1 MSTIKSSSE
10 NLTLNADGANND
22 IIFQS
27 NGSTK
32 ATLDQAGLLTATTF
46 AGVGSTPSITD
57 GGNATAITI
66 DSSENVGI
74 GTASLGGG
82 RKLTVAGGAIAV
94 AGQNTSHSA
103 SNMVLGQ
110 DSTSISQIRFYGAN
124 TSTAGIL
131 QFIGSS
137 SNGTVGGERMRI
149 DSIGAV
155 TMPLQPSCL
164 VKSFSA
170 VSANNFV
177 TGGTVVHNVGSH
189 YSTSTGK
196 FTAPVAGRYFVS
208 ASLLTSNTNARVEI
222 AVQKNGA
229 TVVLG
234 DESTGSSA
242 YGTANLSTVVI
253 LAANEYLQ
261 VKLLLGTMHNG
272 NAGSYFSVHL
282 LA

>member
-1 MSTIKSSSE
+1 MAKVKITGHASGSGVLTITAPNTSTDRTI
-10 NLTLNADGANND
+10 TLPDA
-22 IIFQS
+22 
-27 NGSTK
+27 
-32 ATLDQAGLLTATTF
+32 TATIATTTNV
-46 AGVGSTPSITD
+46 AARLPSITD

-66 DSSENVGI
+66 NSAENVGI
-74 GTASLGGG
+74 GTASPSYRLHVENSIDGDFAALIHNTDADNGQG
-82 RKLTVAGGAIAV
+82 LMIRAGADSGEAILSLRNQASSAKFTV
-94 AGQNTSHSA
+94 
-103 SNMVLGQ
+103 L
-110 DSTSISQIRFYGAN
+110 AN
-124 TSTAGIL
+124 GH
-131 QFIGSS
+131 
-137 SNGTVGGERMRI
+137 
-149 DSIGAV
+149 V
-155 TMPLQPSCL
+155 TMPFQPSCL
-164 VKSFSA
+164 VKSFST
-170 VSANNFV
+170 VSAGNFV
-177 TGGTVVHNVGSH
+177 TQGTVVHNVGSH

-196 FTAPVAGRYFVS
+196 FTAPVAGHYFVS

-242 YGTANLSTVVI
+242 YGTANLSGVVS

>member
-1 MSTIKSSSE
+1 MAKIRLQGNASGSGVLTVTAPNTSTDRVI
-10 NLTLNADGANND
+10 TLPDA
-22 IIFQS
+22 
-27 NGSTK
+27 
-32 ATLDQAGLLTATTF
+32 TATIATTTNV
-46 AGVGSTPSITD
+46 AARLPSITD

-110 DSTSISQIRFYGAN
+110 DSTAISQIRFYGAN

-164 VKSFSA
+164 VKNFTA

-177 TGGTVVHNVGSH
+177 TQGTVVHNIGSH

-208 ASLLTSNTNARVEI
+208 ASLLTSAANARVEI

-229 TVVLG
+229 TVVG
-234 DESTGSSA
+234 GNESTGTSH
-242 YGTANLSTVVI
+242 YGQANLSTVVI

-261 VKLLLGTMHNG
+261 VKLLGGTMHNG
-272 NAGSYFSVHL
+272 NPGSYFSVHL